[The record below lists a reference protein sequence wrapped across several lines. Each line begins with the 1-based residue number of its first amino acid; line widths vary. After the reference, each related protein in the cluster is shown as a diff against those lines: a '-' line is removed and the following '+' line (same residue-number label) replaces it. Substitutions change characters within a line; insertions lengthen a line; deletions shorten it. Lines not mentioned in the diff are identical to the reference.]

1 VSRLERAAHI
11 FDAARLGKLALRGK
25 GWSGVLVLN
34 YHRVADGSRSYFERN
49 LFTATPDDFD
59 AQVAFVARHCDVIGP
74 GEIEEARRSGP
85 GRYVMFTF
93 DDGYR
98 DHFDAAFPI
107 LSSHGVTATFFT
119 VSGFLDRPRLPWWDQ
134 IAWMVRS
141 SRRRAIPAGEWLTAP
156 LAFDEPE
163 REEAV
168 STLLARY
175 RVLAREQ
182 AEPFLDFLA
191 DATGSGR
198 PDESHAADLWMS
210 WDMVRE
216 LSSSG
221 MSIGGHTVNHPHLT
235 LLPEGEQRAEIS
247 GCADR
252 LRAELGDGMSVFS
265 YPGGAFNEV
274 TRGCLQ
280 GLGVQYAF
288 RARGGYSPFDR
299 SWDAY
304 GIRRTSI
311 EGSMTLDRFRSTVTL
326 PQLFAR
332 W

>member
-1 VSRLERAAHI
+1 VSWLERAAHI
-11 FDAARLGKLALRGK
+11 FDVARLGKLALRGK

-59 AQVAFVARHCDVIGP
+59 TQVAFVARHCDVTGP

-98 DHFDAAFPI
+98 DHFDTAFPI
-107 LSSHGVTATFFT
+107 LTSHGVTARFFT
-119 VSGFLDRPRLPWWDQ
+119 VSGFLDR
-134 IAWMVRS
+134 
-141 SRRRAIPAGEWLTAP
+141 AIPAGEWLVAP
-156 LAFDEPE
+156 LGFDEPE

-191 DATGSGR
+191 EATGSGR

-210 WDMVRE
+210 WDMAGAE
-216 LSSSG
+216 LVGHVDRGAHGEPSPSHDAP
-221 MSIGGHTVNHPHLT
+221 GGGVACRDL
-235 LLPEGEQRAEIS
+235 
-247 GCADR
+247 R
-252 LRAELGDGMSVFS
+252 LR
-265 YPGGAFNEV
+265 
-274 TRGCLQ
+274 
-280 GLGVQYAF
+280 
-288 RARGGYSPFDR
+288 
-299 SWDAY
+299 
-304 GIRRTSI
+304 
-311 EGSMTLDRFRSTVTL
+311 
-326 PQLFAR
+326 
-332 W
+332 